1 MKWLVINQWIELNYF
16 LNTFRR
22 RGEFVE
28 VPIAAYGIITLNW
41 DHFKSWQNQIFWKE
55 IMKTAPA
62 VDSFVVYS
70 SLYYY
75 QFWFELWKRYSIYLG
90 SEMTEFPLR
99 LMALREFDCCRYY
112 CSIFIVFVFQ
122 TSAAYDYWPNGNPI
136 DVVNRNGTDPQTCS
150 WKCYQKKCGSGRMLR
165 LFLLLLITEFQRWLK
180 ADCEILIHLF
190 YKSMIWKIIKNLHEA
205 PHWRRNIFKLQYGAN
220 GSNWPNHSYVTMT
233 LIHDD
238 DAIRIHLNSLLLSDA
253 SKSTWIELFLFW
265 FLTRSSSRLIIESII
280 E

>member
-1 MKWLVINQWIELNYF
+1 MKWLVINQCIELNYF
-16 LNTFRR
+16 LSTFRR

-55 IMKTAPA
+55 ITKTAPA

-75 QFWFELWKRYSIYLG
+75 QFWFELWKRYTIYLG

-136 DVVNRNGTDPQTCS
+136 DAVNRNGTDPQTCS

-165 LFLLLLITEFQRWLK
+165 LFLFWLQSFNV
-180 ADCEILIHLF
+180 D
-190 YKSMIWKIIKNLHEA
+190 
-205 PHWRRNIFKLQYGAN
+205 
-220 GSNWPNHSYVTMT
+220 
-233 LIHDD
+233 
-238 DAIRIHLNSLLLSDA
+238 
-253 SKSTWIELFLFW
+253 
-265 FLTRSSSRLIIESII
+265 
-280 E
+280 